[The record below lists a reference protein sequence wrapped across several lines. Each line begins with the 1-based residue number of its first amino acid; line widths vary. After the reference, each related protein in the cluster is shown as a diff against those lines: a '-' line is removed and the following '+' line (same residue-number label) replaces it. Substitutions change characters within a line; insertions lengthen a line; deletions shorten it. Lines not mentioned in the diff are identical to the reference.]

1 MLNAS
6 LFEKDFL
13 ESFMN
18 DFAQPAKMRFV
29 EKNMK
34 TDIKKYE
41 KEYEL
46 LIELPGYKKE
56 DIQIE
61 LKDGYLIVTA
71 KIEKDEE
78 ITNGEY
84 IHKER
89 ISGSCSRKYTVG
101 TDIRQE
107 EISAK
112 YSDGILSI
120 RIPRKEKEE
129 RIENN
134 YINIQ

>member
-1 MLNAS
+1 MLSPS

-71 KIEKDEE
+71 KIEKDEKIE
-78 ITNGEY
+78 NGEY

-89 ISGSCSRKYTVG
+89 ISGSCTRKYTVG
-101 TDIRQE
+101 TDIKQE
-107 EISAK
+107 EILAK
-112 YSDGILSI
+112 YSDGVLSI

-129 RIENN
+129 KVENN
-134 YINIQ
+134 FINIQ